1 MKKDE
6 RDVEDW
12 TRKKIEQLGGVFMKW
27 VSPGNA
33 GVPDRIAILPGG
45 KVYFIE
51 LKKDGETPRKLQ
63 VWQQDRLRR
72 LGCDV
77 RTVEGMDE
85 ARQFIEE
92 VINRAICTAQL
103 SAEGD

>member
-1 MKKDE
+1 MQRE
-6 RDVEDW
+6 RDIEKW
-12 TRKKIEQLGGVFMKW
+12 MREKIEQLGGQFMKW
-27 VSPGNA
+27 VSPGND

-63 VWQQDRLRR
+63 VWQQNRLRR

-92 VINRAICTAQL
+92 VSRYANIRKM
-103 SAEGD
+103 

>member
-1 MKKDE
+1 MDQLEKE
-6 RDVEDW
+6 VEAML
-12 TRKKIEQLGGVFMKW
+12 RKRVNNIGGLFYKF
-27 VSPGNA
+27 VSPGNN
-33 GVPDRIAILPGG
+33 GVPDRIAVLPGG

-63 VWQQDRLRR
+63 VWQQNRLRR

-92 VINRAICTAQL
+92 VSRYANIRKM
-103 SAEGD
+103 

>member
-6 RDVEDW
+6 RDIEKW
-12 TRKKIEQLGGVFMKW
+12 MREKIEQLGGVFMKW
-27 VSPGNA
+27 VSPGND

-45 KVYFIE
+45 GIYFIE
-51 LKKDGETPRKLQ
+51 LKKDGGTPRKLQ
-63 VWQQDRLRR
+63 RWQQDRLRR

-77 RTVEGMDE
+77 RTVEGMRE

-92 VINRAICTAQL
+92 VSRYANIRKM
-103 SAEGD
+103 